1 MEFGTAWNLQRSTGE
16 TGSDYQYSWIE
27 TNRPDREGVCVC
39 VCKRERDY
47 KSPGSLNQNKVG
59 GSQKQ
64 AWGKKHKQKRQTY
77 AKI

>member
-39 VCKRERDY
+39 VSVRE
-47 KSPGSLNQNKVG
+47 KEITKV
-59 GSQKQ
+59 QVV
-64 AWGKKHKQKRQTY
+64 
-77 AKI
+77 